1 MRNVPRFGRDLSRF
15 WDTADPLLGEP
26 INELEE
32 GSARDGF
39 TADFHPQWLVV
50 KKLSSVPMAFESDF
64 HM

>member
-1 MRNVPRFGRDLSRF
+1 MLILFWKTTCWSLRFRTLRYRF

-39 TADFHPQWLVV
+39 TALLTALVQAAAMDAV
-50 KKLSSVPMAFESDF
+50 FSE
-64 HM
+64 